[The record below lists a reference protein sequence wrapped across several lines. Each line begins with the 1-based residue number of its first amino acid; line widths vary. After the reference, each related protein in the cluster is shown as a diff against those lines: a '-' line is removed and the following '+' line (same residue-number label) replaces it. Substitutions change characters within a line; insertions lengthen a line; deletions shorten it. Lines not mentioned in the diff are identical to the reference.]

1 MGVKRPAEGPPE
13 SDRFAPAPHPRDT
26 QLLFGHE
33 KAEAELLDAYRAGRL
48 PQAWIIGGPQGV
60 GKATLAWRMARF
72 LAAHPD
78 FAAPEVQQ
86 AKTLAVDPESPAAR
100 KISAMSFGDLA
111 LLRREWNE
119 KTKKHATRITVDDVR
134 RAIRIFE
141 QAAGAGGWRMA
152 LIDSA
157 DDLNA
162 NSANAL
168 LKLIEEPPPRCLF
181 LIVAH
186 QPGRILPTIRS
197 RCRRLM
203 LQALPPLELAAAV
216 RAALEASGEEV
227 GEPEFQRACARGEG
241 SAREV
246 LRLLS
251 TADAAFDALVEQ
263 GLAQIPRLNWKIAHR
278 LADAVAGRERE
289 TEYEAFLNA
298 VFAWLA
304 NALRRREGAAPQA
317 LAPYAVAWEAL
328 EREARD
334 IQIFNLDK
342 RAFVLTVFSQLAEA
356 ERAARAASPLP

>member
-1 MGVKRPAEGPPE
+1 MGVKSSPDAPPE

-26 QLLFGHE
+26 FALFGHR

-48 PQAWIIGGPQGV
+48 PQAWILGGPQGI

-72 LAAHPD
+72 LAANPD
-78 FAAPEVQQ
+78 PAAPAVQRAQ
-86 AKTLAVDPESPAAR
+86 SLHVDPGHPVAR
-100 KISAMSFGDLA
+100 KFSALSFGDLA
-111 LLRREWNE
+111 LLRREWQE
-119 KTKKHATRITVDDVR
+119 KTKKHATRISVDEVR
-134 RAIRIFE
+134 RAIHIFE
-141 QAAGAGGWRMA
+141 QAAGEGGWRMA

-186 QPGRILPTIRS
+186 QPGRILPTIKS

-203 LQALPPLELAAAV
+203 LQALAPNELAAAA
-216 RAALEASGEEV
+216 RAALEAAEEEV
-227 GEPEFQRACARGEG
+227 VEADLLRACARAEG
-241 SAREV
+241 SVREA

-251 TADAAFDALVEQ
+251 SADADFDALVERL
-263 GLAQIPRLNWKIAHR
+263 LAQLPGVDWRHVHR
-278 LADAVAGRERE
+278 LADRVTGRERE
-289 TEYEAFLNA
+289 TEFDAFLQA

-304 NALRRREGAAPQA
+304 SALRRHEGQGPRV
-317 LAPYAVAWEAL
+317 LAPYAMAWEKL

-334 IQIFNLDK
+334 LEILNLDK
-342 RAFVLTVFSQLAEA
+342 RAFVLIVFSHLAEA
-356 ERAARAASPLP
+356 ESAARAALNPS